1 MNTGSHQHPVLS
13 RRPLT
18 GADAVLATPDPV
30 LKVDGLTVEFLSPR
44 GPVSIVSDLSFN
56 IGAGQTLSLVGE
68 SGCGK
73 SVSVMAMLGLLPRR
87 QWRIDARALRFEG
100 LDLLDHDSRNLRTVR
115 GRRIGMIFQ
124 EPMTSLNPTM
134 TVGEQIAEVL
144 RYHLRLDRRAA
155 RAGAIRLLDRVRI
168 PRAAERVDDYP
179 FAFSGGMRQRVMI
192 ALALA
197 CSPALLIADEPTT
210 ALDVTVQAEIFALLR
225 ELQRETGTAL
235 LLITHDLGVVAEM
248 ADEVA
253 VMYAGRI
260 VERASTAALFVTP
273 QHPYTIGLLGAS
285 PDWETRSDRL
295 TPIEGRVP
303 LPSDRLDGCRFAPR
317 CPFRI
322 ARCDEA
328 APPLVATDA
337 GQSAACWRAPLE
349 AEAAS

>member
-1 MNTGSHQHPVLS
+1 MNTQARTDSVVTVSQDAAVAPTAPRGERVLH
-13 RRPLT
+13 
-18 GADAVLATPDPV
+18 AE
-30 LKVDGLTVEFLSPR
+30 GLTVEFLSHH
-44 GPVSIVSDLSFN
+44 GPVRIVSDVSFD
-56 IGAGQTLSLVGE
+56 IDAGRTLSLVGE

-87 QWRIDARALRFEG
+87 QWRIAARAVSFEG
-100 LDLLDHDSRNLRTVR
+100 LDLLDPAGRNLRAVR

-144 RYHLRLDRRAA
+144 RFHLRLDRRAA
-155 RAGAIRLLDRVRI
+155 RAGAVRLLDRVRI

-210 ALDVTVQAEIFALLR
+210 ALDVTVQAEIFDLLR

-235 LLITHDLGVVAEM
+235 LLITHDLGIVAEM

-260 VERASTAALFVTP
+260 VERSPAATLFVTP

-285 PDWETRSDRL
+285 PEWESRSHRL
-295 TPIEGRVP
+295 TPIDGRVP

-322 ARCDEA
+322 ERCAREI
-328 APPLVATDA
+328 PPLVAVGDA
-337 GQSAACWRAPLE
+337 QAVACWRAPLE
-349 AEAAS
+349 PEAVQ

>member
-1 MNTGSHQHPVLS
+1 MTL
-13 RRPLT
+13 R
-18 GADAVLATPDPV
+18 PDPYPVV
-30 LKVDGLTVEFLSPR
+30 LPEHRPERSGSDATVLQAEGLAVDFLSHR
-44 GPVSIVSDLSFN
+44 GPSRIVSDVSFSLA
-56 IGAGQTLSLVGE
+56 AGETLSLVGE

-87 QWRIDARALRFEG
+87 NWRITARRLAFEG
-100 LDLLDHDSRNLRTVR
+100 RDLLDPGTVR
-115 GRRIGMIFQ
+115 AVRGKRIGMIFQ

-144 RYHLRLDRRAA
+144 RIHLGRDRRTAW
-155 RAGAIRLLDRVRI
+155 RGAVELLDRVRI
-168 PRAAERVDDYP
+168 PRAGERAHDYP

-192 ALALA
+192 AIALA

-210 ALDVTVQAEIFALLR
+210 ALDVTVQAEIFDLLR
-225 ELQRETGTAL
+225 ELQRESGTAL
-235 LLITHDLGVVAEM
+235 LLITHDLGVVAEI

-285 PDWETRSDRL
+285 PEWDSRSARL

-303 LPSDRLDGCRFAPR
+303 LPTDVLGGCRFAPR
-317 CPFRI
+317 CPFSV
-322 ARCDEA
+322 A
-328 APPLVATDA
+328 ACETEVPPLVPVAH
-337 GQSAACWRAPLE
+337 GQAAACWRAPLDPE
-349 AEAAS
+349 GTP

>member
-1 MNTGSHQHPVLS
+1 MSTAHALDRTAPLTADAAGPPVL
-13 RRPLT
+13 R
-18 GADAVLATPDPV
+18 AE
-30 LKVDGLTVEFLSPR
+30 GLSVEFLSHR
-44 GPVSIVSDLSFN
+44 GPARIVSDMSFA
-56 IGAGQTLSLVGE
+56 IPAGRTLSLVGE

-73 SVSVMAMLGLLPRR
+73 SVTVMALLGLLPRP
-87 QWRIDARALRFEG
+87 QWRITARSLRFED
-100 LDLLDHDSRNLRTVR
+100 LDLHDRATLRAVR
-115 GRRIGMIFQ
+115 GKRIGMIFQ

-144 RYHLRLDRRAA
+144 RYHLHLDRRAA
-155 RAGAIRLLDRVRI
+155 RLGAIALLDKVRI

-192 ALALA
+192 AMALA

-210 ALDVTVQAEIFALLR
+210 ALDVTVQAEIFDLLR

-235 LLITHDLGVVAEM
+235 LLITHDLGVVAEI

-260 VERASTAALFVTP
+260 VERAPAADLFVRP

-285 PDWETRSDRL
+285 PEWGARTERL

-303 LPSDRLDGCRFAPR
+303 LPTDRLDGCRFAPR
-317 CPFRI
+317 CPFSVQ
-322 ARCDEA
+322 RCEESV
-328 APPLVATDA
+328 PPLVPIE
-337 GQSAACWRAPLE
+337 GMQEAACWRAPL
-349 AEAAS
+349 APEAAR

>member
-1 MNTGSHQHPVLS
+1 MST
-13 RRPLT
+13 
-18 GADAVLATPDPV
+18 ADALDRTAAPPAEAAAPSVLRV
-30 LKVDGLTVEFLSPR
+30 EGLTVEFLSHR
-44 GPVSIVSDLSFN
+44 GPARIVSDVSFA
-56 IGAGQTLSLVGE
+56 IPAGRTLSLVGE

-73 SVSVMAMLGLLPRR
+73 SVTVMALLGLLPRKH
-87 QWRIDARALRFEG
+87 WRITARRLRFED
-100 LDLLDHDSRNLRTVR
+100 LDLLDRAALAAVR

-155 RAGAIRLLDRVRI
+155 RLGAIRLLDRVRI

-192 ALALA
+192 AMALA

-210 ALDVTVQAEIFALLR
+210 ALDVTVQAEIFDLLR

-235 LLITHDLGVVAEM
+235 LLITHDLGVVAEI
-248 ADEVA
+248 ADAVA

-260 VERASTAALFVTP
+260 VERAPAADLFVTP

-285 PDWETRSDRL
+285 PEWGARTERL

-303 LPSDRLDGCRFAPR
+303 LPADEMAGCRFAPR
-317 CPFRI
+317 CPFSVR
-322 ARCDEA
+322 RCDEA
-328 APPLVATDA
+328 VPPLVPIEGA
-337 GQSAACWRAPLE
+337 QEAACWRAPL
-349 AEAAS
+349 APEAAQ

>member
-1 MNTGSHQHPVLS
+1 MSTEPSQAPAATS
-13 RRPLT
+13 RPPAVA
-18 GADAVLATPDPV
+18 GARLDPV
-30 LKVDGLTVEFLSPR
+30 LHADGLTVEFLSHR
-44 GPVSIVSDLSFN
+44 GPVRIVSDLSFD
-56 IGAGQTLSLVGE
+56 IGAGDTLSLVGE

-100 LDLLDHDSRNLRTVR
+100 LDLLDPDGRNLRAVR

-197 CSPALLIADEPTT
+197 CSPALLVADEPTT

-285 PDWETRSDRL
+285 PEWETRADRL

-322 ARCDEA
+322 VRCDEA
-328 APPLVATDA
+328 VPPLAAMGADQA
-337 GQSAACWRAPLE
+337 AACWRAPLE
-349 AEAAS
+349 PETMQ

>member
-1 MNTGSHQHPVLS
+1 MSIEPSHHPHATPRPPAGAELGAAGPVLH
-13 RRPLT
+13 
-18 GADAVLATPDPV
+18 A
-30 LKVDGLTVEFLSPR
+30 DGLTVDFLSHR
-44 GPVSIVSDLSFN
+44 GPVRIVSDLSFD
-56 IGAGQTLSLVGE
+56 IGSGQTLSLVGE

-87 QWRIDARALRFEG
+87 QWRIEARALRFEG
-100 LDLLDHDSRNLRTVR
+100 LDLLDQETLRAVR

-134 TVGEQIAEVL
+134 TIGEQISEVL

-155 RAGAIRLLDRVRI
+155 RAGTIRLLDRVRI

-197 CSPALLIADEPTT
+197 CSPALLVADEPTT

-285 PDWETRSDRL
+285 PEWETRADRL

-322 ARCDEA
+322 ERCDEA
-328 APPLVATDA
+328 VPPLAAMGVD
-337 GQSAACWRAPLE
+337 QVAACWRAPLE
-349 AEAAS
+349 PETVQ